1 MKTKTTDLIA
11 SFFKS
16 KGIKQVFGVTG
27 GAAVHFFDS
36 YIKKN
41 YNVIFTHH
49 EQSAAF
55 AVCSYYK
62 EHKKISICTTTT
74 GPGCTNT
81 ITGLAAAWQDSI
93 PCIFVVGQAR
103 SSQLSIKTNTRQVGT
118 QEINSLSIVKS
129 ITKHSIILSENHN
142 INQELQNAYEIALE
156 GRPGPVWI
164 EVPLDLQLKKVTSF
178 QYKKK
183 SILQKNNNLKTTNIK
198 ILKLKK
204 LLLDSKKTVVI
215 AGNGIITS
223 DNVNKFKSFI
233 NKFNLPYVCTWLGVN
248 LANVVPKNYCGR
260 IGISGQRGANILIQ
274 NAELIIILGS
284 HLCLPQTGVN
294 TKAFAPK
301 AKKILVNIDK
311 NEYKASKIKFD
322 EFLNIDLKIFFE
334 KINKIRHSKIQSF
347 KSDTINKIKQ
357 LNQIDKIHTEEKKKI
372 NQYYFIHRLNKLSI
386 GNENYVIDGGGTN
399 VYISYQALELKKKQ
413 KIIHTAS
420 ICAMGSGLPESIGAS
435 SSMKKVICLI
445 GDGSLMFNL
454 QELQTIKTN
463 KLPVK
468 IITFNNN
475 GYVSIRD
482 TQRDFLNSKFYGSS
496 ATGGIEITNIKKIAK
511 TFNFYYDFVSEK
523 KSIDIKIK
531 NFLNHK
537 DACLL
542 EVIVDPNQP
551 IAPKQKFIK
560 SKKGIGTPS
569 GLDNM
574 FPYLDYKSFLNF

>member
-1 MKTKTTDLIA
+1 M
-11 SFFKS
+11 
-16 KGIKQVFGVTG
+16 
-27 GAAVHFFDS
+27 
-36 YIKKN
+36 
-41 YNVIFTHH
+41 
-49 EQSAAF
+49 
-55 AVCSYYK
+55 
-62 EHKKISICTTTT
+62 
-74 GPGCTNT
+74 
-81 ITGLAAAWQDSI
+81 
-93 PCIFVVGQAR
+93 
-103 SSQLSIKTNTRQVGT
+103 
-118 QEINSLSIVKS
+118 
-129 ITKHSIILSENHN
+129 
-142 INQELQNAYEIALE
+142 
-156 GRPGPVWI
+156 
-164 EVPLDLQLKKVTSF
+164 
-178 QYKKK
+178 
-183 SILQKNNNLKTTNIK
+183 
-198 ILKLKK
+198 
-204 LLLDSKKTVVI
+204 
-215 AGNGIITS
+215 
-223 DNVNKFKSFI
+223 
-233 NKFNLPYVCTWLGVN
+233 
-248 LANVVPKNYCGR
+248 
-260 IGISGQRGANILIQ
+260 
-274 NAELIIILGS
+274 
-284 HLCLPQTGVN
+284 
-294 TKAFAPK
+294 

-347 KSDTINKIKQ
+347 KSDTIKKIKQ

-511 TFNFYYDFVSEK
+511 TFNFYYDFISEK

>member
-16 KGIKQVFGVTG
+16 KGINQVFGVTG

-36 YIKKN
+36 YIKKK

-93 PCIFVVGQAR
+93 PSIFVVGQAR

-164 EVPLDLQLKKVTSF
+164 EVPLDLQLKKVTSSP
-178 QYKKK
+178 YKKK
-183 SILQKNNNLKTTNIK
+183 SILQKNNNLKTINIK

-311 NEYKASKIKFD
+311 NEYKASKIKFN

-334 KINKIRHSKIQSF
+334 KINKIRYSKIQSF
-347 KSDTINKIKQ
+347 KNDTIDKIKQ

-482 TQRDFLNSKFYGSS
+482 TQTDFLNSKFYGSS
-496 ATGGIEITNIKKIAK
+496 VTGGIEITNIKKIAK

-531 NFLNHK
+531 NFLNHT

>member
-1 MKTKTTDLIA
+1 MARL
-11 SFFKS
+11 
-16 KGIKQVFGVTG
+16 
-27 GAAVHFFDS
+27 
-36 YIKKN
+36 
-41 YNVIFTHH
+41 
-49 EQSAAF
+49 
-55 AVCSYYK
+55 
-62 EHKKISICTTTT
+62 
-74 GPGCTNT
+74 
-81 ITGLAAAWQDSI
+81 I

-118 QEINSLSIVKS
+118 QEINSLNIVKS

-178 QYKKK
+178 SFKKK

-198 ILKLKK
+198 ILKFKK
-204 LLLDSKKTVVI
+204 LLLDLKKTVVI

-248 LANVVPKNYCGR
+248 LANVVSKNYCGR

-301 AKKILVNIDK
+301 AKKILINIDK
-311 NEYKASKIKFD
+311 NEYKASKIKFN

-334 KINKIRHSKIQSF
+334 KINKIKHSKIQSF
-347 KSDTINKIKQ
+347 KNDTINKIKQ

-496 ATGGIEITNIKKIAK
+496 ANGGIEITNIKKIAK
-511 TFNFYYDFVSEK
+511 AFNFYYDFVSEK

-531 NFLNHK
+531 NFLNHT

-574 FPYLDYKSFLNF
+574 FPYLDYESFLNF

>member
-1 MKTKTTDLIA
+1 MARL
-11 SFFKS
+11 
-16 KGIKQVFGVTG
+16 
-27 GAAVHFFDS
+27 
-36 YIKKN
+36 
-41 YNVIFTHH
+41 
-49 EQSAAF
+49 
-55 AVCSYYK
+55 
-62 EHKKISICTTTT
+62 
-74 GPGCTNT
+74 
-81 ITGLAAAWQDSI
+81 I

-118 QEINSLSIVKS
+118 QEINSLNIVKS

-178 QYKKK
+178 SFKKK

-198 ILKLKK
+198 ILKFKK

-248 LANVVPKNYCGR
+248 LANVVSKNYCGR

-301 AKKILVNIDK
+301 AKKILINIDK
-311 NEYKASKIKFD
+311 NEYKASKIKFN

-334 KINKIRHSKIQSF
+334 KINKIKHSKIQSF
-347 KSDTINKIKQ
+347 KNDTINKIKQ

-399 VYISYQALELKKKQ
+399 VYISYQALELKKKT
-413 KIIHTAS
+413 KNYSYCIYMRYGIW
-420 ICAMGSGLPESIGAS
+420 
-435 SSMKKVICLI
+435 
-445 GDGSLMFNL
+445 
-454 QELQTIKTN
+454 
-463 KLPVK
+463 
-468 IITFNNN
+468 IT
-475 GYVSIRD
+475 
-482 TQRDFLNSKFYGSS
+482 
-496 ATGGIEITNIKKIAK
+496 
-511 TFNFYYDFVSEK
+511 
-523 KSIDIKIK
+523 
-531 NFLNHK
+531 
-537 DACLL
+537 
-542 EVIVDPNQP
+542 
-551 IAPKQKFIK
+551 
-560 SKKGIGTPS
+560 
-569 GLDNM
+569 
-574 FPYLDYKSFLNF
+574 